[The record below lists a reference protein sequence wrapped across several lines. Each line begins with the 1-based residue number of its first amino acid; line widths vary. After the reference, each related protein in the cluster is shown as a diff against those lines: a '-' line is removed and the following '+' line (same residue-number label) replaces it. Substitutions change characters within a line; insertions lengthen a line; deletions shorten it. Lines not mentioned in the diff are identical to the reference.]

1 VAEELHFGRAAARL
15 HIAQPPLS
23 QSIQRLE
30 RELGVRLFDRSSR
43 HVALTPE
50 GRELLGDARDVLAA
64 VDALA
69 MRARDL
75 ADGTAG
81 SDAIPRAFARA
92 GVAGWLHAIDIDSGD
107 EFGVRADEPLAIAS
121 VFKLPLLVAL
131 HRAADAGTVDLAD
144 RVKLTDNR
152 TTGVAGLGA
161 MHDDA
166 ELSLR
171 DLALL
176 MITVSDNAAADAVLE
191 VVGFHAVGQAIDDCG
206 LTATAVVASCRDQY
220 DTLVD
225 DLARGGL
232 SLAQAL
238 ADPEALLGFRVL
250 DPATTN
256 CSTARDMTA
265 LLAGIWR
272 DEAASAAGC
281 DEMRRVLRLQ
291 VRRHRLGSGFPNDDV
306 RVAGK
311 TGNLINLRGEVGVVE
326 LPDRH
331 RYAVAVFTRSTSAA
345 LSNPAAEAVIGTTAR
360 IAVDQLQHAT
370 QG

>member
-1 VAEELHFGRAAARL
+1 VVADELHFGRAAARL

-43 HVALTPE
+43 HVTLTPQ
-50 GRELLGDARDVLAA
+50 GQELLGHAHDVLAA
-64 VDALA
+64 VDALGS
-69 MRARDL
+69 RARVL
-75 ADGTAG
+75 SDGTNR
-81 SDAIPRAFARA
+81 SDAIGQAFDRA
-92 GVAGWLHAIDIDSGD
+92 GVTGWLHAIDIDDGD
-107 EFGVRADEPLAIAS
+107 EVGVGADAPVAIAS
-121 VFKLPLLVAL
+121 VFKLPVLVAL
-131 HRAADAGTVDLAD
+131 HRAADAATVDLAG
-144 RVKLTDNR
+144 RVTVSDGR

-161 MHDDA
+161 MQDDA

-176 MITVSDNAAADAVLE
+176 MITVSDNAAADAVLG
-191 VVGFHAVGQAIDDCG
+191 VVGFDAVEQAIDDCG

-238 ADPEALLGFRVL
+238 ADPEALMGFRVL

-256 CSTARDMTA
+256 RSTPRDMTA
-265 LLAGIWR
+265 LLARIWR
-272 DEAASAAGC
+272 DEAASAAAC
-281 DEMRRVLRLQ
+281 EEMRRVLRLQ
-291 VRRHRLGSGFPNDDV
+291 VCRHRLGSGFPGDDM

-311 TGNLINLRGEVGVVE
+311 TGNLLNLRGEVGVVE
-326 LPDRH
+326 LPDGH
-331 RYAVAVFTRSTSAA
+331 RYAVAVFTRSSSAA
-345 LSNPAAEAVIGTTAR
+345 LSNPAAEAVIGTSAR
-360 IAVDQLQHAT
+360 IAVDQLHARH
-370 QG
+370 